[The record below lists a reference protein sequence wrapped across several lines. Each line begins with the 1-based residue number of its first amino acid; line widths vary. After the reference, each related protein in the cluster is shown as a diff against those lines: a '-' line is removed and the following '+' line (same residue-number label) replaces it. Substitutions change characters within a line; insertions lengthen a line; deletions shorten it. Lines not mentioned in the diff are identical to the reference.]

1 MIEGFR
7 LSLKKRPGNMSFT
20 SKYLSITVVSIQ
32 KKDIH
37 HGYIL
42 DAHGSSF
49 IIPDLN
55 KVLSEMNDSYV
66 LFLEVR

>member
-1 MIEGFR
+1 
-7 LSLKKRPGNMSFT
+7 MSFT

-37 HGYIL
+37 HSYRL
-42 DAHGSSF
+42 DVHRSSF

-55 KVLSEMNDSYV
+55 KVLSKMNDSYV

>member
-37 HGYIL
+37 HGYRL
-42 DAHGSSF
+42 DAHRSSF
-49 IIPDLN
+49 IIPDLDE
-55 KVLSEMNDSYV
+55 VLSKMNDSYV

>member
-37 HGYIL
+37 HGYRL
-42 DAHGSSF
+42 DAHRSSF

-55 KVLSEMNDSYV
+55 KVLSKMNDSYV

>member
-1 MIEGFR
+1 
-7 LSLKKRPGNMSFT
+7 MSFT

-37 HGYIL
+37 HGYRL
-42 DAHGSSF
+42 DAHRSSF

-55 KVLSEMNDSYV
+55 KVLSKMNDSYV

>member
-20 SKYLSITVVSIQ
+20 SKYLSITVVSIH
-32 KKDIH
+32 KKDIY
-37 HGYIL
+37 HGYRL
-42 DAHGSSF
+42 DAHRSSF

-55 KVLSEMNDSYV
+55 KALRKMNDSDG
-66 LFLEVR
+66 LFLEV

>member
-7 LSLKKRPGNMSFT
+7 LSLKKHPGNMSFT

-37 HGYIL
+37 HSYRI
-42 DAHGSSF
+42 DAHRSSF

-55 KVLSEMNDSYV
+55 KALSEMNDSHV